1 MGKPPQEGLEYYEVM
16 GMGVLNEEP
25 NRIPCLSITLPICR
39 DVYMF
44 RVPSTAEY
52 TELMELHA
60 QCEFVGQPIPWIEW
74 MCRQLIHK
82 VNDRRVKDFEFYLM
96 HEEDVAAIQEK
107 VRGMLVAAAV
117 GHCCVCGVQTDA
129 PSVAVCDRC
138 FGNGWGSSQTTINFR
153 TELGISR
160 VLGTNR
166 WARRGDEVSYLDDQ
180 SNIRKTTLAM
190 IDQRLRGVG
199 SGGFDTGEF

>member
-1 MGKPPQEGLEYYEVM
+1 MADKKKNGIAWYEVM
-16 GMGVLNEEP
+16 GMGIINEEVQ
-25 NRIPCLSITLPICR
+25 RIPCLIVTLPVCKDI
-39 DVYMF
+39 YAF
-44 RVPSTAEY
+44 RIPSPGEY

-74 MCRQLIHK
+74 MCRQLIYK
-82 VNDRRVKDFEFYLM
+82 VNDRRVKDFEFYMM
-96 HEEDVAAIQEK
+96 HEEDVALIQEK
-107 VRGMLVAAAV
+107 VRAMLVSAV
-117 GHCCVCGVQTDA
+117 VGKCCVCGVQTEA

-138 FGNGWGSSQTTINFR
+138 FGDGWGSSQSTVDFR

-160 VLGTNR
+160 VLATSR
-166 WARRGDEVSYLDDQ
+166 WARRGDEVSYLDEQ
-180 SNIRKTTLAM
+180 SNVRKTTLAM